1 MELELRHLRVLCAIA
16 DTGGLGRAAA
26 AMGLS
31 QPAMS
36 TQLRRIE
43 RVFGEALF
51 VRDSGGVRLTPY
63 GLDVVER
70 ARDVLDRADALIRRP
85 TGPPEGVTT
94 LRLGSTTTPILPGL
108 VARLRNALPAVSV
121 TVSSVYGT
129 DTLVEALE
137 GGELDVALAMDY
149 PGLDLRHS
157 AAVAHR
163 VVATEPAFVAMPA
176 DHPLAH
182 RVEVSLAELAG
193 DTWFVTPDDG
203 AGWPGVFYAACR
215 EAGFTP
221 PATHEFLG
229 TDQTL
234 AMIAARL
241 GVTACQPTVRA
252 VAGLNVKPLTGSP
265 LWCRHILAWRVD
277 GPGAALAAALH
288 HHAVSVYRELI
299 PRAPHFRAWLHRNRV
314 APTG

>member
-1 MELELRHLRVLCAIA
+1 MELELRHLRVLVAIA
-16 DTGGLGRAAA
+16 DTGGVGRAAA
-26 AMGLS
+26 VLGLS

-43 RVFGEALF
+43 RVFGESLF
-51 VRDSGGVRLTPY
+51 VRASSGVRLTPY
-63 GLDVVER
+63 GLEVVER
-70 ARDVLDRADALIRRP
+70 ARDVLDRADALVRRP
-85 TGPPEGVTT
+85 AVPSAVTS

-108 VARLRNALPAVSV
+108 VARLKSAFPSVAV
-121 TVSSVYGT
+121 TVSSVYAT
-129 DTLVEALE
+129 DTLVRALE
-137 GGELDVALAMDY
+137 DGELDVALAMDY
-149 PGLDLRHS
+149 PGMELRHS
-157 AAVAHR
+157 GSVAHR

-176 DHPLAH
+176 DHRLSH
-182 RVEVSLAELAG
+182 RVEVALSELAG

-203 AGWPGVFYAACR
+203 AGWPGVFYTACR

-241 GVTACQPTVRA
+241 GVTAVQPTVRA

-265 LWCRHILAWRVD
+265 LWCRHILAWRKD
-277 GPGAALAAALH
+277 GPGASLAAGIH

-299 PRAPHFRAWLHRNRV
+299 PRAPHFRAWLHRNKV
-314 APTG
+314 VPTG